1 ALRAPSAPR
10 PLNLRTFPRLENSDA
25 RPYITFEKS
34 GGGGAPFL
42 YLPLSAPLPPMFR
55 AKQLVSPPGCFAR
68 NIDPPPPYQIKKRR
82 FFNVSRETLRPA
94 GERSLALVG
103 VNPGL
108 ATTAAQASG
117 TH

>member
-1 ALRAPSAPR
+1 MFSGKKLGALA
-10 PLNLRTFPRLENSDA
+10 
-25 RPYITFEKS
+25 
-34 GGGGAPFL
+34 
-42 YLPLSAPLPPMFR
+42 
-55 AKQLVSPPGCFAR
+55 GCFAR

-108 ATTAAQASG
+108 ATTAA
-117 TH
+117 